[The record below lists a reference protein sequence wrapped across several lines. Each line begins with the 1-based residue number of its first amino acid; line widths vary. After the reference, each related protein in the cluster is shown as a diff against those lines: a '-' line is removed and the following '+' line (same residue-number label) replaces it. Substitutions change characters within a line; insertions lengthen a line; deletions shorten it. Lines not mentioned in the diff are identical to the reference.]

1 VVAWLADTGQGYRK
15 AAAHFGLPYDT
26 VREWGREAK
35 KAPTS
40 RAREVTAPAAAP
52 QRAQT
57 SRRAWL
63 EQRLDQLDRLLLTV
77 VDPSVAEK
85 LLRESRV
92 TRGEYDK
99 IAAVE
104 DTEDDDDE
112 VDPLTATE
120 EEIVAGRLAKLRRG
134 LSRAEKTGNV
144 AAVASL
150 SRQVAIAEDRIVQL
164 RPPASRGLEDATEE
178 QFLHELRGAASE
190 MPEPHLRAFVDVY
203 LERHRLLVVPDPAQ
217 IRRIKDDRDEED
229 A

>member
-1 VVAWLADTGQGYRK
+1 MLSDDAKRGAASKLDDVLSKLGQGPNAVLLRAYVGELR
-15 AAAHFGLPYDT
+15 AAA
-26 VREWGREAK
+26 VM
-35 KAPTS
+35 
-40 RAREVTAPAAAP
+40 AAP
-52 QRAQT
+52 PKVRAG
-57 SRRAWL
+57 RREWL
-63 EQRLDQLDRLLLTV
+63 EQRLDQLDRLLV
-77 VDPSVAEK
+77 SVADPAIAEK

-92 TRGEYDK
+92 TRGEFDK
-99 IAAVE
+99 IAQVE

-112 VDPLTATE
+112 VDPRTASE
-120 EEIVAGRLAKLRRG
+120 EDIVSARLAKLRRG

-144 AAVASL
+144 AAIAAL
-150 SRQVAIAEDRIVQL
+150 SRQIAIAEDRIVQL